1 MKLFELKKIQSEF
14 PNVKVT
20 SSNDAYSLIKQFYGD
35 DIEVFESFFILLLN
49 KANSSIGYAKISQGG
64 VSSTVADI
72 KIISK
77 YVIDSLASGVI
88 LCHNHPSNN
97 LNPSDIDKKLTKNVK
112 DIMKILS
119 IRLFIPSSSEIKAF
133 VCSTESSSL

>member
-35 DIEVFESFFILLLN
+35 DIDVFESFFILLLN
-49 KANSSIGYAKISQGG
+49 KANRTIGYAKISQGG
-64 VSSTVADI
+64 VSSTIADI

-97 LNPSDIDKKLTKNVK
+97 LEPSDIDKKLTKNIK
-112 DIMKILS
+112 DIMKILDVQLLDHLIIS
-119 IRLFIPSSSEIKAF
+119 RDGYLSMADEG
-133 VCSTESSSL
+133 LL